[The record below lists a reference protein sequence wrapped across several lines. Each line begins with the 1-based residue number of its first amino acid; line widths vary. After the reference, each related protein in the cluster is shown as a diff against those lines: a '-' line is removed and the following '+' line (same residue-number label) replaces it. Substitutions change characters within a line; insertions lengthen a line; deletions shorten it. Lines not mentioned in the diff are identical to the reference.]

1 MAHTL
6 CDAVI
11 DVIDVIN
18 VINVINKYLIT
29 AAASIACGTPLNR
42 YKI

>member
-18 VINVINKYLIT
+18 KYLIT
-29 AAASIACGTPLNR
+29 AATSLACGAHLYR

>member
-11 DVIDVIN
+11 DVIDVID
-18 VINVINKYLIT
+18 VINKYLIT
-29 AAASIACGTPLNR
+29 AATSLACGAHLYR